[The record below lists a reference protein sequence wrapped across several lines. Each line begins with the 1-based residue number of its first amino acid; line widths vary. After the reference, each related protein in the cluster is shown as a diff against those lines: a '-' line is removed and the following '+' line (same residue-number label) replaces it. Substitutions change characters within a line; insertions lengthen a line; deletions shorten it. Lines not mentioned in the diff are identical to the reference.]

1 MQIKP
6 TVRYITSHWSGW
18 ALLSQQ
24 ITNAGEG
31 VEKGNPQLQCGL
43 ECKWVQPLQKTA
55 QRFLRKLK
63 IGNSQAVQWLGLHA
77 LTAKGTDSVPGQEA
91 KIL

>member
-55 QRFLRKLK
+55 
-63 IGNSQAVQWLGLHA
+63 
-77 LTAKGTDSVPGQEA
+77 
-91 KIL
+91 